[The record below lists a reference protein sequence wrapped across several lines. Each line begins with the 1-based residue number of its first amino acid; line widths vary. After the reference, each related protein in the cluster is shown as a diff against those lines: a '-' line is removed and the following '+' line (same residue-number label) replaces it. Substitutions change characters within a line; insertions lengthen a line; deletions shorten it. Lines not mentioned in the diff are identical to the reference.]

1 MNAAHILLPS
11 STQSVLTTS
20 TTAASTKMQT
30 LNMTLNESLING
42 SQILW
47 SEPFFYTGYLQKILF
62 ARKCRRQYVC
72 FVFFPLSHL
81 TKQLQPGGPKP
92 KEFTVWSLPSTAT
105 PSGQMPAIVWL
116 KTLSF
121 LFKSFKMLRI
131 KSDLNNVS
139 GVHTTLYFVYTTLP
153 WIFKYAGKSFLL

>member
-47 SEPFFYTGYLQKILF
+47 SEPFFILVI
-62 ARKCRRQYVC
+62 CRRYYLHASTGDNM
-72 FVFFPLSHL
+72 FVSFFFPS
-81 TKQLQPGGPKP
+81 
-92 KEFTVWSLPSTAT
+92 AT
-105 PSGQMPAIVWL
+105 
-116 KTLSF
+116 
-121 LFKSFKMLRI
+121 
-131 KSDLNNVS
+131 
-139 GVHTTLYFVYTTLP
+139 
-153 WIFKYAGKSFLL
+153 